1 MGKLSKAPG
10 NVSSSEAGADGKE
23 QTQEEREQ
31 AREEWIISII
41 DILASE
47 YHWSK
52 SQILEEVY
60 PEEVEVYARKIKE
73 RHIQEAQEKVHDYRV
88 LLRIATAPYTE
99 NGRGVRELL
108 QYLDSLEKR
117 LQSPLERVSGYEDHI
132 VKALREHRDLFG

>member
-1 MGKLSKAPG
+1 LGKLSKAPD
-10 NVSSSEAGADGKE
+10 NVSSSEVGADGRK
-23 QTQEEREQ
+23 QTPEERAQ

-60 PEEVEVYARKIKE
+60 PEEVEVYARKIGE
-73 RHIQEAQEKVHDYRV
+73 RHIQAAQERVHDYRM
-88 LLRIATAPYTE
+88 LLKIALAPYTE
-99 NGRGVRELL
+99 NGRGATELF

-117 LQSPLERVSGYEDHI
+117 LQSPLERAIEYEDHI
-132 VKALREHRDLFG
+132 VRALREHRDLFG